1 MADGHWL
8 DPLARSL
15 LEATGQLPAKP
26 RQAEAPGQPAPPSDS
41 KGVPSNLLAK
51 GTEVSVTEA
60 RKRLQ
65 ITNPSAVIA
74 QLRADGARIYTN
86 TRTVNG
92 KTVSKYRLDVKRT
105 NLS

>member
-1 MADGHWL
+1 MSKNTQK
-8 DPLARSL
+8 ARL
-15 LEATGQLPAKP
+15 F
-26 RQAEAPGQPAPPSDS
+26 
-41 KGVPSNLLAK
+41 NLLAK

-92 KTVSKYRLDVKRT
+92 KTVSKYRLDDKRT